1 VSLVSFALA
10 GALLGTWPFSA
21 PMADDAVVARG
32 AGPTA
37 PVAITAGRL
46 RRYCEAHPGVNPRV
60 AAEDLVVVEVLAQEA
75 EARRLGAARE
85 VRQAVAEAALPL
97 YMKRTFEVEATPA
110 TIPLAFLQKVY
121 ERNTGFY
128 QHPELRAADH
138 ILVAAPGFVRPSE
151 GEQENAAR
159 ALVERIA
166 SELAQHPPK
175 DAADFRGRVEQWRS
189 DAKAAGLEIKT
200 ETLQTFARAGVF
212 DPTFSAAAFAIP
224 AVGDVSP
231 LVDTRYGFHLI
242 RLDQIV
248 PAKDVGFETARPEI
262 AERML
267 NEYRAMEFRKRT
279 DALLQAA
286 GVAVDPSLL
295 GVAEPTP

>member
-1 VSLVSFALA
+1 MSLAALA
-10 GALLGTWPFSA
+10 LSGALLAAWPFSA
-21 PMADDAVVARG
+21 PVADDAVVARA
-32 AGPTA
+32 AGPSA
-37 PVAITAGRL
+37 PIAITAGRL
-46 RRYCEAHPGVNPRV
+46 RRYCEAHPDVSPRA
-60 AAEDLVVVEVLAQEA
+60 AAEDLIVVEVMAQEA
-75 EARRLGAARE
+75 ESRRLGTAPE
-85 VRQAVAEAALPL
+85 VRQAMAEAALPL
-97 YMKRTFEVEATPA
+97 YLKRTFEVEATPA

-138 ILVAAPGFVRPSE
+138 ILVAAPGFVRPAE
-151 GEQENAAR
+151 GDQENAAR

-166 SELAQHPPK
+166 GDLAERPPK
-175 DAADFRGRVEQWRS
+175 DAADFRGRVDLWRN
-189 DAKAAGLEIKT
+189 DAKAAGLEIKA

-224 AVGDVSP
+224 AVGDISP

-242 RLDQIV
+242 RLEQIV
-248 PAKDVGFETARPEI
+248 PAKDVGFEAARPEI

-267 NEYRAMEFRKRT
+267 SEYRAMEFRKRT

-286 GVAVDPSLL
+286 GLAVDPSLL
-295 GVAEPTP
+295 GIAEPAP